1 MQRAVIGFE
10 QDEEGHWV
18 AKLECGHGI
27 HVRHTPPWLVREWV
41 VTEQGRAERLGSR
54 MECKQCE
61 EPGGGL

>member
-1 MQRAVIGFE
+1 MQRTVIGFD

-18 AKLECGHGI
+18 AKLECGHGV

-41 VTEQGRAERLGSR
+41 VTEQGRADRIGSR

-61 EPGGGL
+61 GPGGGV